1 MSINESNESNESHEA
16 DRKFNTMEDVKS
28 FVHTPRKNTYA
39 SKNEWFYFE
48 EFSVYLLNCFTF
60 RHGVKH
66 HTIVISNIT
75 VKEDVRGTGLFT
87 RFMNDLIEYMMTST
101 EQRTLLVVQSILEPR
116 LFNFLRN
123 ANILLD
129 GINCRFEPH
138 GVASGDTMSLS
149 MLIPFRAFKNN
160 DHELPFDTLNK
171 IFMLSSP
178 FNEQDSAALAK
189 DLEGMFAVQVFNKRL
204 SAYGFEPQTLNTQL
218 FVATFARTP
227 GDVVIL
233 AHRIAWELHSL
244 NKNVLSPED
253 LGQFLLTIAPTE
265 EAISA
270 FWDTQKIDGNF
281 LDRTEAW
288 PIRSPI

>member
-1 MSINESNESNESHEA
+1 MSINESNESHEA
-16 DRKFNTMEDVKS
+16 ERKFNTMEEVKA

-48 EFSVYLLNCFTF
+48 EFSVYLLNCFTY
-60 RHGVKH
+60 RLGVKH
-66 HTIVISNIT
+66 HTIVISNIV
-75 VKEDVRGTGLFT
+75 VKEEYQGKGVFT
-87 RFMNDLIEYMMTST
+87 KLMNDLLEYMVTST
-101 EQRTLLVVQSILEPR
+101 EPRTLLVVQSILEPR

-123 ANILLD
+123 ANIVLKD
-129 GINCRFEPH
+129 INCRFEPH
-138 GVASGDTMSLS
+138 GVASGDTRSLS
-149 MLIPFRAFKNN
+149 MLIPFRAFKND
-160 DHELPFDTLNK
+160 DHELPFDSLHK
-171 IFMLSSP
+171 IHLLSSP

-189 DLEGMFAVQVFNKRL
+189 DLENAFAVQVFNKRV

-218 FVATFARTP
+218 FVATFARSP

-253 LGQFLLTIAPTE
+253 LGALLLTIAPTE
-265 EAISA
+265 EAFSA

>member
-1 MSINESNESNESHEA
+1 
-16 DRKFNTMEDVKS
+16 MEEVKA
-28 FVHTPRKNTYA
+28 FVHTPIKNTCA
-39 SKNEWFYFE
+39 SKNEWFYLE
-48 EFSVYLLNCFTF
+48 NISVYLLNCFTY
-60 RHGVKH
+60 RQGVKH

-87 RFMNDLIEYMMTST
+87 RFMNDLIGYMMTST

-123 ANILLD
+123 ANIVLKD
-129 GINCRFEPH
+129 INCRFEPH

-149 MLIPFRAFKNN
+149 MIIPFRAFKNN
-160 DHELPFDTLNK
+160 DHELPFDSLHK
-171 IFMLSSP
+171 IHLLSSQ
-178 FNEQDSAALAK
+178 FSEQDSEALAK
-189 DLEGMFAVQVFNKRL
+189 DLEDAFAVQVFNKRL

-218 FVATFARTP
+218 FVATFARSP
-227 GDVVIL
+227 GDVVLL

-253 LGQFLLTIAPTE
+253 LGALLLTIAPTK
-265 EAISA
+265 EAFSA
-270 FWDTQKIDGNF
+270 FWDTQRFGGNF

>member
-1 MSINESNESNESHEA
+1 MANINTSNESNL
-16 DRKFNTMEDVKS
+16 NTLEEVRE
-28 FVHTPRKNTYA
+28 FVQCPRANLVA
-39 SKNEWFYFE
+39 SKNQWFYFE
-48 EFSVYLLNCFTF
+48 EFGVYLRNCFTF

-66 HTIVISNIT
+66 FSTVISNIV
-75 VKEDVRGTGLFT
+75 VKEEYRGKGVFT
-87 RFMNDLIEYMMTST
+87 RLLAELISYMSTST
-101 EQRTLLVVQSILEPR
+101 EQRTLLVVESILEPR
-116 LFNFLRN
+116 LFDHLRN
-123 ANILLD
+123 INIVLD

-149 MLIPFRAFKNN
+149 MILPFRAFKNN
-160 DHELPFDTLNK
+160 DHELPIDTMHK

-178 FNEQDSAALAK
+178 LSEEDSASLAK

-253 LGQFLLTIAPTE
+253 LGAFLLTIAPTE
-265 EAISA
+265 EAFSA
-270 FWDTQKIDGNF
+270 FWDIQKIDGNF